1 MLDVVGAFD
10 AVIRQCVFEDV
21 ELDRGTIA
29 LLHRLGFGPEIFA
42 QLLETIRSVLI
53 AQKVS
58 IAMPLLLLR
67 VLCAMVATTAPRR
80 QLTRQ
85 LYQQRQATS
94 PKMVSLPKSI
104 ASQVHIRT

>member
-1 MLDVVGAFD
+1 MYLLSKVCALRVS
-10 AVIRQCVFEDV
+10 
-21 ELDRGTIA
+21 IA
-29 LLHRLGFGPEIFA
+29 LKA
-42 QLLETIRSVLI
+42 QLHLQPVMQDNLVHHMVLETIRSVLI

-67 VLCAMVATTAPRR
+67 VLCVMVATTAPRR